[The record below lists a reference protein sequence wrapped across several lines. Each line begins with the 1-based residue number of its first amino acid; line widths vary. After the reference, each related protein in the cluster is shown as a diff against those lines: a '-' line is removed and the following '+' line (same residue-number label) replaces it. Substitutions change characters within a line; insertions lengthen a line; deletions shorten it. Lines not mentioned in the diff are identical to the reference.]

1 MQDNYIHQIVLAVFE
16 MIFGKEIIT
25 MNNKKNPFFSVLFP
39 ILGAVVIVAGAV
51 AYICFK
57 LAEEMRYNEKWKD
70 YDECGWH

>member
-1 MQDNYIHQIVLAVFE
+1 M
-16 MIFGKEIIT
+16 
-25 MNNKKNPFFSVLFP
+25 NKKNSPFTSIVLP

-51 AYICFK
+51 AFICMK